1 MKREAAKILREKE
14 KSLEKAIK
22 LIAKK
27 RGYKSLM
34 GFPYKIVDGFLYE
47 ALISTS
53 VKDKDK
59 SDLFPKLYIYIKSKP
74 LLLDLMFWKVFDM
87 YEEASKQPESFHIKG
102 AFIANGVIIDD
113 FYQDFFEEENQEI
126 TANIIFDKVNLII
139 ENSRKHTFNIDTFET
154 LITDKPNEE
163 LNKILILIIKKDFK
177 KAEEIINNCIK
188 REISGGFLNGQK
200 SIIEYAKE
208 FIKTM
213 KAITHTS
220 LNKAPA

>member
-27 RGYKSLM
+27 RGYKSVM

-59 SDLFPKLYIYIKSKP
+59 PDLFPKLYIYIQSKP
-74 LLLDLMFWKVFDM
+74 LLLDLIFWKVFDM

-113 FYQDFFEEENQEI
+113 FI
-126 TANIIFDKVNLII
+126 KIFL
-139 ENSRKHTFNIDTFET
+139 
-154 LITDKPNEE
+154 
-163 LNKILILIIKKDFK
+163 KKKTK
-177 KAEEIINNCIK
+177 K
-188 REISGGFLNGQK
+188 
-200 SIIEYAKE
+200 
-208 FIKTM
+208 
-213 KAITHTS
+213 
-220 LNKAPA
+220 